1 MNPIN
6 ATTGVSASSMLGA
19 RISSDSGTRPLVSW
33 SDIARSDSRSARPGS
48 GGQGRDEN
56 GLDRVHP
63 VFGLFEDDR
72 RGRLEDLLGHFHA
85 VDPELLVDLLAH
97 LRLAVVEGGQ
107 AMHELHVRVAG
118 ASHHIRVDLIG

>member
-6 ATTGVSASSMLGA
+6 ATTGVTASSMLGG
-19 RISSDSGTRPLVSW
+19 RGSLDSGTRPLTPC
-33 SDIARSDSRSARPGS
+33 SDISRSDSWSTRPGS

-72 RGRLEDLLGHFHA
+72 CRRLEDFLGHFHA
-85 VDPELLVDLLAH
+85 VDPELLVDLLAY
-97 LRLAVVEGGQ
+97 LRLAVVERGQ
-107 AMHELHVRVAG
+107 AVHELHVR
-118 ASHHIRVDLIG
+118 I